1 MAETL
6 ESLQKKLDDRSYDP
20 SQYSR
25 KQNAIVD
32 ELISRGDLQGPNTSE
47 LSGMRTQAAKK
58 LAREKEFEK
67 DPIATALAA
76 EDVVGQPRELLQ
88 PLVSPLSRDSVVKLP
103 CSFW

>member
-32 ELISRGDLQGPNTSE
+32 ELISRGDLQGPNTTE
-47 LSGMRTQAAKK
+47 LSGMRTQAAQKK
-58 LAREKEFEK
+58 LQDKK
-67 DPIATALAA
+67 SLKKIL
-76 EDVVGQPRELLQ
+76 
-88 PLVSPLSRDSVVKLP
+88 
-103 CSFW
+103 